1 MERGMEGG
9 VDSGVEGIMDAPDF
23 SEADFSDEIAALR
36 ARLQRRT
43 PALTKKEF
51 SKLATTAL
59 AAFDDD
65 ALRETAGNWLDGTFY
80 LARYEETKADASLA
94 SAREGIEA
102 LVMAAPT
109 ALEVHALAVAI
120 NEASA
125 ELAFARND
133 YRAVFGFAQALWSQ
147 AMATAD
153 YRRKGAAATWLGVAQ
168 AQMGRYQEAS
178 RTLARAVAD
187 YDHAGASNE
196 AARAMNALAVCYVE
210 LGGFDRAYTLYAHA
224 LHRAEADRHA
234 DMQGRILA
242 NWGDALV
249 QHGRVE
255 EGMGRLKSA
264 IALLKGIGAHWH
276 YAWCELALAKAYAL
290 RGEDETAGK
299 LMHTALKS
307 VRKSDAPRIEA
318 EILAGIGEY
327 AARHGEDEFA
337 IQNLN
342 AALAIAAR
350 LGIDREVFKTHKLL
364 ADTHRQFGR
373 FEKALE
379 HFELF
384 HNVRAKVF
392 DEVARARVAEIES
405 TFELEKTKR
414 DRELFQ
420 LRNVELA
427 SALSEVQRLNAE
439 LGEKARVLEDMSNH
453 DALTGLANRR
463 YLFGRLH
470 AEAQRFER
478 YGTRYCVAIYDIDHF
493 KLVNDTH
500 AHAVGDEVLRAVA
513 RLIDAQ
519 VRDSDVHA
527 RYGGEEFA
535 LILPSATREE
545 AMRVMDKL
553 RDTVEAHD
561 WTAFA
566 PGLRVTISAG
576 VAESGDGADGEH
588 SPDPAGERLLARA
601 DAHLYEAKRQGRNRV
616 CG

>member
-1 MERGMEGG
+1 MDG
-9 VDSGVEGIMDAPDF
+9 VDFGEPI
-23 SEADFSDEIAALR
+23 ETLR
-36 ARLQRRT
+36 ARLQRRR

-51 SKLATTAL
+51 SKLANEAL
-59 AAFDDD
+59 AAIEDE
-65 ALRETAGNWLDGTFY
+65 ALRETAGNWLDGTYY
-80 LARYEETKADASLA
+80 LSRYEESKAEASLA

-102 LVMAAPT
+102 LVLAAPT
-109 ALEVHALAVAI
+109 SLDVHALAAAI

-125 ELAFARND
+125 ELAYLRND
-133 YRAVFGFAQALWSQ
+133 YRAVFTFAQALWSQ
-147 AMATAD
+147 AMTTAD

-187 YDHAGASNE
+187 YDHAGTPNE
-196 AARAMNALAVCYVE
+196 AARAMNALAVSYEE
-210 LGGFDRAYTLYAHA
+210 LGDFERAYTLYAHA
-224 LHRAEADRHA
+224 LHRAEADCHA
-234 DMQGRILA
+234 DMQGRVLA

-249 QHGRVE
+249 QHGRID

-264 IALLKGIGAHWH
+264 IALLKDIGAHWH
-276 YAWCELALAKAYAL
+276 YAWCELALAKAHAL
-290 RGEDETAGK
+290 RGNDESAGK

-327 AARHGEDEFA
+327 AARHGEDAFA
-337 IQNLN
+337 IGNLN
-342 AALAIAAR
+342 AALAIAER
-350 LGIDREVFKTHKLL
+350 LGIEREVFKTHKLL
-364 ADTHRQFGR
+364 ADTHRHFGR
-373 FEKALE
+373 FELALK
-379 HFELF
+379 HFEAF

-427 SALSEVQRLNAE
+427 SALGEVQRLNVE
-439 LGEKARVLEDMSNH
+439 LAEKARVLEDMSNH

-463 YLFGRLH
+463 YLFARLH

-478 YGTRYCVAIYDIDHF
+478 YGTSYSVAIYDVDHF
-493 KLVNDTH
+493 KSVNDTH
-500 AHAVGDEVLRAVA
+500 DHALGDEVLRAVA
-513 RLIDAQ
+513 QLVDEQ

-535 LILPSATREE
+535 LILPSATREV
-545 AMRVMDKL
+545 ALQVMEKL
-553 RDTVEAHD
+553 RACVEAHD
-561 WTAFA
+561 WAAMA
-566 PGLRVTISAG
+566 PGIKITISAG
-576 VAESGDGADGEH
+576 VAEAVRMDP
-588 SPDPAGERLLARA
+588 PDSTGERLLARA
-601 DAHLYEAKRQGRNRV
+601 DAELYEAKRQGRNRV

>member
-1 MERGMEGG
+1 M
-9 VDSGVEGIMDAPDF
+9 DDASFSGPIE
-23 SEADFSDEIAALR
+23 ALR
-36 ARLQRRT
+36 GRLQRRH
-43 PALTKKEF
+43 PALAKKEF
-51 SKLATTAL
+51 SRL
-59 AAFDDD
+59 AAEALKVYDDP
-65 ALRETAGNWLDGTFY
+65 ALREAAGNWLDGSFY
-80 LARYEETKADASLA
+80 LSHYEENRADASLA

-102 LVMAAPT
+102 LTLAAPT
-109 ALEVHALAVAI
+109 SLPIHALAFAI
-120 NEASA
+120 NESSA
-125 ELAFARND
+125 ELAYLRND
-133 YRAVFGFAQALWSQ
+133 YRAVFAFAQALWSQ
-147 AMATAD
+147 AMTTAD
-153 YRRKGAAATWLGVAQ
+153 YRRKGVAATWLGAAQ

-187 YDHAGASNE
+187 FDHAGVPDE
-196 AARAMNALAVCYVE
+196 AARAMNALAVCYEE
-210 LGGFDRAYTLYAHA
+210 LGDFERAYTLYAHA
-224 LHRAEADRHA
+224 LHRAEADAHA

-255 EGMGRLKSA
+255 EGMGRIRSA
-264 IALLKGIGAHWH
+264 IAILKDIGAHWH
-276 YAWCELALAKAYAL
+276 YAWCELALAKAHAL
-290 RGEDETAGK
+290 RGNDDEAGQ

-327 AARHGEDEFA
+327 AARHGEDAFA
-337 IQNLN
+337 IENLN
-342 AALAIAAR
+342 AALAIAER
-350 LGIDREVFKTHKLL
+350 LGIEREVFKTHKLL

-373 FEKALE
+373 FEQALS
-379 HFELF
+379 HFESF

-392 DEVARARVAEIES
+392 DEVARSRVAEIES

-427 SALSEVQRLNAE
+427 SALAEVRRLNAE
-439 LGEKARVLEDMSNH
+439 LAEKARVLEDMSNH

-478 YGTRYCVAIYDIDHF
+478 YGTRYCVAIYDVDHF
-493 KLVNDTH
+493 KAVNDTH
-500 AHAVGDEVLRAVA
+500 DHAVGDEVLRTVA
-513 RLIDAQ
+513 KLVDAQ

-535 LILPSATREE
+535 LILPSASREE
-545 AMRVMDKL
+545 ALRVMDKL
-553 RDTVEAHD
+553 RACVQDHD
-561 WTAFA
+561 WEPQV
-566 PGLRVTISAG
+566 PGLRITISAG
-576 VAESGDGADGEH
+576 VAEAAAADDGQDAT
-588 SPDPAGERLLARA
+588 GERLLAQA
-601 DAHLYEAKRQGRNRV
+601 DAQLYEAKRQGRNRV